1 MVRSSSG
8 VHRDSLSTCQ
18 GSDGSRYCCTVIH
31 FYYISRGK
39 YLIRSRAR
47 HQASTDGNLCRWLG
61 YNECLFH
68 FHLVLLQDKKHM
80 QTVSII
86 RGFFLAM
93 ALHPDISR
101 KARDEIDVV
110 VGTERLPLISDR
122 IHLPYVN
129 ALILQLFRWNVV
141 LPNGFHHQTSQDNV
155 HAGYF
160 IPKGSIILPNIQ
172 LIHDELFSSV

>member
-1 MVRSSSG
+1 
-8 VHRDSLSTCQ
+8 
-18 GSDGSRYCCTVIH
+18 
-31 FYYISRGK
+31 
-39 YLIRSRAR
+39 
-47 HQASTDGNLCRWLG
+47 
-61 YNECLFH
+61 
-68 FHLVLLQDKKHM
+68 
-80 QTVSII
+80 
-86 RGFFLAM
+86 M